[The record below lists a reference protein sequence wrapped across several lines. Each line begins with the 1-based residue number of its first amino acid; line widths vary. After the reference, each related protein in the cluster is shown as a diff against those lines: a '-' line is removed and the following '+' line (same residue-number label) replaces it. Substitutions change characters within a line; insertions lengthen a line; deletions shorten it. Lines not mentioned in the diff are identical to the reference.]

1 MQHVTIKGLHVY
13 PVKSC
18 GAIDL
23 SEATIHERGFAYDR
37 NWMIVAPDGS
47 KITQR
52 EVPQMAQIKPR
63 IEGDSLILSHS
74 TCQPLQIAL
83 DNQGGDLLN
92 VEIWDHRCNALDEG
106 PAAAAWLS
114 SLLRRE
120 VRLVKFD
127 PSHVRLVEEVW
138 AGTSGAHTGFSDK
151 LPFLITSE
159 ESLHVLNEYREAA
172 GLPVTSMSRF
182 RPNIV
187 IDGAG
192 PFGEESIAA
201 LGVPGSMGR
210 LELARPCSRCII
222 TNIDQESGEK
232 EQQGNLQI
240 LARHRNFKNIQGKPG
255 AMFGVQAFSTKAEG
269 QCLRVGE
276 KLTVLDS
283 DQGTS
288 GPSRLF
294 KS

>member
-1 MQHVTIKGLHVY
+1 MQNVTVKSLHVY

-52 EVPQMAQIKPR
+52 EVPQMAQIKPLL
-63 IEGDSLILSHS
+63 EGDNLILSHI
-74 TCQPLQIAL
+74 TCQPLQIPL
-83 DNQGGDLLN
+83 DNQSGDFLN
-92 VEIWDHRCNALDEG
+92 VEIWGHRCNALDEG

-114 SLLRRE
+114 SLLHRDA
-120 VRLVKFD
+120 RLVKFD
-127 PSHVRLVEEVW
+127 PSHVRRVDEVW
-138 AGTSGAHTGFSDK
+138 AGSSGAHTGFSDV

-159 ESLHVLNEYREAA
+159 ESLNVLNEYRAAA
-172 GLPVTSMSRF
+172 GLAATSMSRF

-201 LGVPGSMGR
+201 LAVPGSIGK
-210 LELARPCSRCII
+210 LELVRPCSRCVI

-240 LARHRNFKNIQGKPG
+240 LARYRNFKNIQGKPG
-255 AMFGVQAFSTKAEG
+255 AMFGVQAFSTNAEG
-269 QCLRVGE
+269 QRLRVGE
-276 KLTVLDS
+276 KLQVLDPG
-283 DQGTS
+283 QGTS